1 MARRLESDRILFGT
15 TVILV
20 FFGLLMVFSAS
31 AIVAQQQYH
40 STYYF
45 LARQGIWAV
54 LGVSAMALMM
64 KFDYRRLRDP
74 RFIFP
79 ALALQL
85 VLLMAVYLMPSRHD
99 THRWFFAGP
108 LSFQPSEL
116 AKLLLV
122 IFFAYF
128 LDVRKDSVNDIGHT
142 LLPLISVTGIT
153 ILLILREPDLGTSI
167 AIVLVCAAMLF
178 AAGLKAQYFAGATA
192 AGFPLLYLVIFHVRY
207 RLNRLLG
214 FLHPATDPLGRGFQV
229 LQSLTAV
236 GTGGIAG
243 VGLMEGRQKLYF
255 LPEPQTDFIYAV
267 ISEEWGFIGAVFVVL
282 LFGVLLWRGL
292 RAAAGCRDNFGRLL
306 AVGLTVLLV
315 GQAFV
320 NISVVIG
327 LLPTKGIPLP
337 FISYGGSSLL
347 MNLIAVGILLNI
359 SQDASGNPS
368 LLRS

>member
-15 TVILV
+15 AVILV

-31 AIVAQQQYH
+31 AVVAQQQYH

-45 LARQGIWAV
+45 LIRQGIWAV
-54 LGVSAMALMM
+54 LGMSAMVLMM
-64 KFDYRRLRDP
+64 KFDYRRLRNP

-79 ALALQL
+79 ALAFQL
-85 VLLMAVYLMPSRHD
+85 LLLMAVFLMPSRHG
-99 THRWFFAGP
+99 THRWFYAGP

-128 LDVRKDSVNDIGHT
+128 LDLRKGSVNDLRHT
-142 LLPLISVTGIT
+142 LLPLALVTGIT
-153 ILLILREPDLGTSI
+153 IVLILREPDLGTSL
-167 AIVLVCAAMLF
+167 AITLICAAMLF
-178 AAGLKAQYFAGATA
+178 AAGLKVRYFAGATA
-192 AGFPLLYLVIFHVRY
+192 AGFPVLYLVIVHVRY
-207 RLNRLLG
+207 RLNRLIG
-214 FLHPATDPLGRGFQV
+214 FLHPASDPLGKGFQV

-236 GTGGIAG
+236 GTGGISG

-267 ISEEWGFIGAVFVVL
+267 ISEEWGFIGAVLVL
-282 LFGVLLWRGL
+282 LLFAVVLWRGL
-292 RAAAGCRDNFGRLL
+292 RAAAYCRDGFGHLL

-359 SQDASGNPS
+359 SQHASGNPS
-368 LLRS
+368 LSH

>member
-15 TVILV
+15 VVILV

-31 AIVAQQQYH
+31 AVVAQQQYH

-45 LARQGIWAV
+45 LVRQGIWAT
-54 LGVSAMALMM
+54 LGLSAMVFMM
-64 KFDYRRLRDP
+64 KFDYRRLRNP

-85 VLLMAVYLMPSRHD
+85 LLLMTVLLMPSRHG
-99 THRWFFAGP
+99 THRWFYAGP

-128 LDVRKDSVNDIGHT
+128 LEVRQGSVNDVRHT
-142 LLPLISVTGIT
+142 LLPLVLVTGPT
-153 ILLILREPDLGTSI
+153 IELILREPDLGTSVAI
-167 AIVLVCAAMLF
+167 ALVCAAMLF
-178 AAGLKAQYFAGATA
+178 AAGLKIRYFAGAALA
-192 AGFPLLYLVIFHVRY
+192 AFPILYLVIFHVRY
-207 RLNRLLG
+207 RLNRLIG
-214 FLHPATDPLGRGFQV
+214 FLHPASDPLGKGFQV

-236 GTGGIAG
+236 GAGGIAG
-243 VGLMEGRQKLYF
+243 LGLMEGRQKLYF

-267 ISEEWGFIGAVFVVL
+267 ISEEWGFVGAVLVLL
-282 LFGVLLWRGL
+282 LFGVVLWRGL
-292 RAAAGCRDNFGRLL
+292 RAAAFCRDGFGRLL
-306 AVGLTVLLV
+306 GVGLTVLLV

-327 LLPTKGIPLP
+327 LLPTKGISLP
-337 FISYGGSSLL
+337 FISYGGSSLVV
-347 MNLIAVGILLNI
+347 NLIAVGILLNI
-359 SQDASGNPS
+359 SQRASGNPTLS
-368 LLRS
+368 Q